1 MNEKKDLGQ
10 KLLDSFETTT
20 LESKI
25 IFQKIFITLFE
36 PEVGL
41 FAHRNKP
48 IGLNTRIESQKTDPL
63 NENIKDIMTTNPTS
77 ESLTYTFGNSYSK
90 IDGYIFEIGEI
101 TLYIILDVN
110 KIHKIEDFA
119 KFKDDI
125 EYAKN
130 YENNN
135 IIIISLM
142 ELNKTQQEVPLF
154 YYYKDLLFNLTKNKY
169 VPHIENLAAPEIANI
184 TEFSKK
190 DIEDNNLPKIKR
202 SDKLIKFY
210 GFPKS
215 SICKITYKIKK
226 IKDTDLYC
234 NYRIVI

>member
-10 KLLDSFETTT
+10 KLLDSFKTTT

-41 FAHRNKP
+41 FAHRNKS
-48 IGLNTRIESQKTDPL
+48 ISLNTPIVLKNKDSL
-63 NENIKDIMTTNPTS
+63 NENIKDIMTTNLTS
-77 ESLTYTFGNSYSK
+77 ESPTYTFGDPYSK

-101 TLYIILDVN
+101 TLYIMLDV
-110 KIHKIEDFA
+110 KKTHKISEDFA

-130 YENNN
+130 YEDNNT
-135 IIIISLM
+135 IIISLT
-142 ELNKTQQEVPLF
+142 ELNKTQKEVPIF

-169 VPHIENLAAPEIANI
+169 VPHIERVIDQEISA
-184 TEFSKK
+184 FSKK

-215 SICKITYKIKK
+215 SICKITYKMNK
-226 IKDTDLYC
+226 IKNIDLYC

>member
-1 MNEKKDLGQ
+1 MNEKKDLGE
-10 KLLDSFETTT
+10 KILDFFENTT

-41 FAHRNKP
+41 FAHRNKS
-48 IGLNTRIESQKTDPL
+48 IRLNTRIVSQKTNPL
-63 NENIKDIMTTNPTS
+63 NKNIQDIMTTNPTS
-77 ESLTYTFGNSYSK
+77 ESPTYTFGNPNSN

-101 TLYIILDVN
+101 TLYIMLDVN
-110 KIHKIEDFA
+110 KIHKIEDFT

-130 YENNN
+130 YEKDNTM
-135 IIIISLM
+135 IISLT
-142 ELNKTQQEVPLF
+142 ELNKTQKEVPIF

-169 VPHIENLAAPEIANI
+169 VPHIERVSGENVSA
-184 TEFSKK
+184 FSE
-190 DIEDNNLPKIKR
+190 DIKDNNLPKIKR

-215 SICKITYKIKK
+215 SICKITYKMNK
-226 IKDTDLYC
+226 IKNTDLYC

>member
-1 MNEKKDLGQ
+1 MDEKKNIA
-10 KLLDSFETTT
+10 KNLLKSFEKTT

-41 FAHRNKP
+41 FARRN
-48 IGLNTRIESQKTDPL
+48 ISVNLNTQIISQNRDLL
-63 NENIKDIMTTNPTS
+63 NENIKHIMTTNPTTDS
-77 ESLTYTFGNSYSK
+77 STYNFGKSHSNNK
-90 IDGYIFEIGEI
+90 GYIFQIGQI
-101 TLYIILDVN
+101 TLYIMLDVN
-110 KIHKIEDFA
+110 KKDLYMEKI
-119 KFKDDI
+119 I
-125 EYAKN
+125 EQGEG

-142 ELNKTQQEVPLF
+142 ELNKTQNEEPIF

-169 VPHIENLAAPEIANI
+169 VPHIENLEAPEIANI
-184 TEFSKK
+184 TEFSEK

-215 SICKITYKIKK
+215 SICKITYKINK
-226 IKDTDLYC
+226 IKNIDLYC